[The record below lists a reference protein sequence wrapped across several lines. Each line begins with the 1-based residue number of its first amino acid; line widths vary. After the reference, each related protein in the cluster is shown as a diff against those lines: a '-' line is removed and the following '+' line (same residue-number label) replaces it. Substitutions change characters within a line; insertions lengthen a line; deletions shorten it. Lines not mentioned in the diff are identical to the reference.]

1 MRGLHIG
8 PGLWAAVA
16 LSTIMLFGSRSSQAQ
31 VKLEYKFPEGQKLT
45 YKTTSKTSQVLTLM
59 GSGIE
64 TESKET
70 VVNSS
75 AVGKRRADSTVP
87 VDEKV
92 ESLNVELSLPGGMM
106 ISYDSKDPHGK
117 IDNPQLAF
125 LVEVYKL
132 VSQLA
137 YTVVLDSQNKVKAVE
152 GTEKLLEKANA
163 LDEMAKQS
171 IRSRLDAQRL
181 KAQFEQS
188 HANLPEVLAR
198 PGEPWERTEKLELG
212 AGQTLTF
219 HKKYEYTGNEKRGN
233 DTLEKINV
241 KTTEVSYKMD
251 ANSASPLKVTKSDL
265 KVESSAGTILF
276 NREGGHV
283 VSAKGKIHIKGLM
296 TFTTAGQ
303 EIPGELD
310 LTIETETELQPAAK
324 S

>member
-1 MRGLHIG
+1 MRGIRIRTS
-8 PGLWAAVA
+8 PWAAVA
-16 LSTIMLFGSRSSQAQ
+16 LATIMLFGSRSSQAQ

-59 GSGIE
+59 GQGIE

-75 AVGKRRADSTVP
+75 AVGKKRADSTVP
-87 VDEKV
+87 VAEKV
-92 ESLNVELSLPGGMM
+92 ESLNVELALPGGMM
-106 ISYDSKDPHGK
+106 ITYDSKDPRGK

-132 VSQLA
+132 ISQLA
-137 YTVVLDSQNKVKAVE
+137 YTVVLDGQNKVKAVE

-163 LDEMAKQS
+163 LDEIAKQA
-171 IRSRLDAQRL
+171 IHSRLDAQRL
-181 KAQFEQS
+181 KTQFEQS
-188 HANLPEVLAR
+188 HSNLPEVLAR

-212 AGQTLTF
+212 GGQTLTF

-233 DTLEKINV
+233 ATLEKINV

-265 KVESSAGTILF
+265 KVESGAGTILF
-276 NREGGHV
+276 DREGGHV
-283 VSAKGKIHIKGLM
+283 FTSNGKIHIKGSM
-296 TFTTAGQ
+296 TFTAAGQ

-310 LTIETETELQPAAK
+310 LTIETNTELQPAAK

>member
-1 MRGLHIG
+1 MRRFRIR
-8 PGLWAAVA
+8 PGLWAAAA
-16 LSTIMLFGSRSSQAQ
+16 LATIILFGSRSSPAQ

-45 YKTTSKTSQVLTLM
+45 DKTTSKTSQVLTLM
-59 GSGIE
+59 GQGIE

-70 VVNSS
+70 VVTSS
-75 AVGKRRADSTVP
+75 AVGKKRADSTVP

-106 ISYDSKDPHGK
+106 ITYDSKDPHGK

-137 YTVVLDSQNKVKAVE
+137 YTVVLDGQNKVKAVE

-163 LDEMAKQS
+163 LDEMAKQT

-212 AGQTLTF
+212 GGQTLTF
-219 HKKYEYTGNEKRGN
+219 HKKYEYAGNEKRGN
-233 DTLEKINV
+233 ATLDKINV
-241 KTTEVSYKMD
+241 KTTEVSYTMD
-251 ANSASPLKVTKSDL
+251 PNSPSSLKVTKSDL
-265 KVESSAGTILF
+265 KVESGTGAILF
-276 NREGGHV
+276 DREGGHV
-283 VSAKGKIHIKGLM
+283 VTVNGKIHIKGSM
-296 TFTTAGQ
+296 TFTAAGQ
-303 EIPGELD
+303 EIPGEIE
-310 LTIETETELQPAAK
+310 LTIESDTELQPAAK
-324 S
+324 

>member
-1 MRGLHIG
+1 MRRFRIG
-8 PGLWAAVA
+8 PGPWAAVTLA
-16 LSTIMLFGSRSSQAQ
+16 MVILFGSRLSQAQ

-45 YKTTSKTSQVLTLM
+45 YKTTSKTTRVLTLM
-59 GSGIE
+59 GQGTE

-75 AVGKRRADSTVP
+75 AVGKKRTDSTVP

-137 YTVVLDSQNKVKAVE
+137 YTVVLDGQNKVKAVE

-163 LDEMAKQS
+163 LDEMAKQT

-188 HANLPEVLAR
+188 HANLSEVLAR

-212 AGQTLTF
+212 GGQTLTY
-219 HKKYEYTGNEKRGN
+219 HKKYEYTGSEKRRN
-233 DTLEKINV
+233 ATLEKINV
-241 KTTEVSYKMD
+241 RTTEVSYTMD
-251 ANSASPLKVTKSDL
+251 PNSSSPLKVTKSDL
-265 KVESSAGTILF
+265 KVESGTGAILF
-276 NREGGHV
+276 DREGGHV
-283 VSAKGKIHIKGLM
+283 VMANGKIHIKGSM
-296 TFTTAGQ
+296 TFTDAGQ
-303 EIPGELD
+303 EITGEID
-310 LTIETETELQPAAK
+310 LTIESATELQPAAK
-324 S
+324 

>member
-1 MRGLHIG
+1 MRGLRIG
-8 PGLWAAVA
+8 PGPWAAAA
-16 LSTIMLFGSRSSQAQ
+16 LATIMLFGSGSSQAQ

-59 GSGIE
+59 GQGIE

-75 AVGKRRADSTVP
+75 AVGKKRADSTVP

-137 YTVVLDSQNKVKAVE
+137 YTVVLDGQNKVKAVE

-163 LDEMAKQS
+163 LDEMAKQT

-188 HANLPEVLAR
+188 HANLPEVVAR
-198 PGEPWERTEKLELG
+198 PGEPWERTETLELG
-212 AGQTLTF
+212 GGQTLTF
-219 HKKYEYTGNEKRGN
+219 HKKYEYAGNEKRGN
-233 DTLEKINV
+233 ATLDKINV
-241 KTTEVSYKMD
+241 KTTEVSYTMD
-251 ANSASPLKVTKSDL
+251 PNSPSSLKVTKSDL
-265 KVESSAGTILF
+265 KVESGTGAILF
-276 NREGGHV
+276 DREGGHV
-283 VSAKGKIHIKGLM
+283 VTANGKIHIKGSM
-296 TFTTAGQ
+296 TFTAAGQ
-303 EIPGELD
+303 EVPGEID
-310 LTIETETELQPAAK
+310 LTIESDTELQPAAK
-324 S
+324 